1 MNKKFLIIIA
11 IFIIIGAVLP
21 AVIFAFVQRAK
32 VLTYPASNVGANTA
46 FLRGDVTDD
55 GGCLELKLWFEMGL
69 EPGHYT
75 IKSPVKESNQI
86 GTFGMIMNGL
96 NSCATYYYRAVAEN
110 NSGRPGYGQEA
121 SFVTAGCPSL
131 PIIVPSAISTS
142 TIDTTAATQ
151 VSTGITAGLLNS
163 ILLPVGLALLLLWI
177 FRSKILGFDKW
188 TAERKSAVSEYRA
201 RKELEK
207 RVRQVKGN

>member
-1 MNKKFLIIIA
+1 MNKKFLILIA
-11 IFIIIGAVLP
+11 FTIFGAVLP
-21 AVIFAFVQRAK
+21 VAVFAFVQRAT

-46 FLRGDVTDD
+46 FLRGDVTND
-55 GGCLELKLWFEMGL
+55 GGCLELKLWFELGV
-69 EPGHYT
+69 EPQHYT
-75 IKSPVKESNQI
+75 IKTPVKESNQI
-86 GTFGMIMNGL
+86 GQFGITMNGL

-131 PIIVPSAISTS
+131 PVIVPSATPTS
-142 TIDTTAATQ
+142 IIDTTAATR

-163 ILLPVGLALLLLWI
+163 ILLPAGLALLLLWI

-207 RVRQVKGN
+207 RVRQAKDN